1 MRRRTATFGARKK
14 VVYSPERWSILE
26 GKRKKAIEIMERL
39 EDYSIP
45 SIVYGSVARGDTT
58 PHSDVDVF
66 VVKKTPSYLIEL
78 ALGDLIIQRKI
89 VQATPNYAVKGE
101 ISLGHNTAVSFPLV
115 SLKSRELEFY
125 NFGGALSLKDL
136 LQKKRVPGVD
146 KRLML
151 ILPTEE
157 GHEEIPILD
166 LDDVELARILKTG
179 LEIIGERKRV
189 LEKRRETGRTG
200 VFLSVAVPEDESFES
215 YLEKIARRN
224 PVLRKRL
231 AEEAKR

>member
-1 MRRRTATFGARKK
+1 MGRKTATFGARRK
-14 VVYSPERWSILE
+14 VVYSPDRWRILE
-26 GKRKKAIEIMERL
+26 RKRERAMEIMERL
-39 EDYSIP
+39 EAYSIP
-45 SIVYGSVARGDTT
+45 SIVYGSVARGDAT
-58 PHSDVDVF
+58 PQSDVDVF
-66 VVKKTPSYLIEL
+66 VIKKTPSYLIEL
-78 ALGDLIIQRKI
+78 ALGDLITQRKI

-115 SLKSRELEFY
+115 SLKSREMEFY
-125 NFGGALSLKDL
+125 NFGGALNLGGL
-136 LQKKRVPGVD
+136 HQKKRVPGVD

-166 LDDVELARILKTG
+166 LDDIELARTLKTG
-179 LEIIGERKRV
+179 LEIIEERKRV

-215 YLEKIARRN
+215 YLERIARRN

-231 AEEAKR
+231 AEEPKR